1 MGRVLPRENS
11 GVEAVPWRI
20 LTQSTGSR
28 CGEGGLSLFDSCSA
42 SVNTVLTAARPDVL
56 RKVRLLGP
64 FALSFDILT
73 RDAFPEVNLYQDRL
87 IGRV

>member
-1 MGRVLPRENS
+1 MGRVLPRENCW
-11 GVEAVPWRI
+11 VEVVPCRI

-28 CGEGGLSLFDSCSA
+28 CGVGGLLSSCDRWALATLS
-42 SVNTVLTAARPDVL
+42 SRNTVPTVARPDVL

-73 RDAFPEVNLYQDRL
+73 RDAFPEVNL
-87 IGRV
+87 